1 MILAGGAVAA
11 SALAYYLKQS
21 SNGPIDSFYD
31 FDNQSIEI
39 DVKEY
44 FLFIIWIAYV
54 KNRFYG
60 RNRNI
65 FEFAIRSKTDH

>member
-21 SNGPIDSFYD
+21 SNGPIDPAYD

-39 DVKEY
+39 DVK
-44 FLFIIWIAYV
+44 
-54 KNRFYG
+54 RFY
-60 RNRNI
+60 
-65 FEFAIRSKTDH
+65 FVFPFDYV